1 MTTPIPI
8 TRTIANSYS
17 KLPLDMPI
25 YNSYGNTML
34 HIVAVITTNGCS
46 GCQSEKEPATVDS
59 SKVRFLSTS
68 ANIRLH

>member
-8 TRTIANSYS
+8 TRIIANSYS

-34 HIVAVITTNGCS
+34 HIVAVITTNGC
-46 GCQSEKEPATVDS
+46 QSEKEPATVDS

-68 ANIRLH
+68 ENIRLR